1 MMHKIISILWVL
13 LLGIYLPA
21 CAQQIPDERPE
32 INNPA
37 FDKKISQ
44 LIRFSVPTIGVEELK
59 NIQHEVLIFDT
70 RNRAEYDVSH
80 LPGAAF
86 LGYNNPDWSVL
97 DGVSKETPIV
107 LYCSIGYRSEKVGEQ
122 LLKKGYTRVFNL
134 YGSIF
139 EWVNQGNLVVD
150 ASGQPIDK
158 VHTYNA
164 NWGKWMENGKLEK
177 VW

>member
-1 MMHKIISILWVL
+1 MLRKIFLSMWVL
-13 LLGIYLPA
+13 ILGIYVPA
-21 CAQQIPDERPE
+21 CAQTIPEKRPE

-59 NIQHEVLIFDT
+59 NIQREVLIFDA
-70 RNRAEYDVSH
+70 RNKEEFDVSH
-80 LPGAAF
+80 LPGAVF
-86 LGYNNPDWSVL
+86 LGYNQPNWSVL
-97 DGVSKETPIV
+97 DSVPKDTPIV

-122 LLKKGYTRVFNL
+122 LLKKGFTQVFNL

-139 EWVNQGNLVVD
+139 EWVNQGNPVVD
-150 ASGQPIDK
+150 ASGQAVNQ

-164 NWGKWMENGKLEK
+164 DWGKWMENAVMKK